1 MPETSIVITAT
12 DHFSAAMK
20 TMRESSQHFTKDL
33 DGMQKKLN
41 ELNKTKSTLKVDT
54 DKARQELRAAEKQFS
69 ETRDVIDELILQ
81 GKQLTFEEARRNLSL
96 VTKEASN
103 VEKQMLKTGKAF
115 SKTDNT
121 ATGGVSSAKS
131 LLNGLASSGLAN
143 MFNGLAQNI
152 ANTWVSSSFG
162 TNVGTVFSSA
172 LSSVASGAAMGSMFG
187 SVAGLPGAAIGAA
200 AGGLV
205 GVVSGAMQNWGQ
217 RDDAFKSYVQEAYEG
232 QMSAQ
237 ETSLTSGSALAA
249 QRETDRISFE
259 TLFRRGGVE
268 DMGIVETYLS
278 NLVEMANNTP
288 FLYGDLTA
296 MSKTLA
302 TYGYSAQADQAK
314 TLSGERDYNY
324 ILDVLQTIGDAGA
337 ALGQSTGDM
346 EAMATAIGR
355 MKSSNKAT
363 LEYLNILNDRGIG
376 AVGMLAEA
384 RGVDQGA
391 MYDMISKGQVS
402 GQAAAEIILQAM
414 TESFSG
420 SMLAQSRTF
429 SGLSSTVEGLSQEL
443 DSAMGQGYNEGR
455 MKGLTAQRDWLSGES
470 GEAVMEANKA
480 IGAWKA
486 ELENSK
492 EQYIRDAVDAMMKT
506 EEYRTAQDT
515 GDAAEMGRLIMEAK
529 VRGMNEYNASEGAQL
544 ALESEKS
551 LAEAIRNDTSLD
563 SDYWDAGY
571 EKGQWFTKGLAAA
584 MGEGKYFVKADIDQ
598 ETGLTVYTDSYGLT
612 ADPMLVDP
620 GGAGGLRRSG
630 YAYGLDYV
638 PYDNFPA
645 LLHQGERVQ
654 TAAEARGEKSSLHHI
669 NEYTIRRVT
678 LSIGGRDMGV
688 LGKDL
693 FDIDRP
699 RTHVKVQF
707 GQNAYWVE
715 YDPTPHPYG
724 EVLTELLNYDVAPYE
739 HTLCVLEQAIEEK
752 DDQAAPRAFMNA
764 VKGLSSL
771 PYFRLFLSDLRQLND
786 GGEKDAAYMREQ
798 VSAVRF
804 IQERYSWFLTEAFQR
819 RAFEKK
825 RGQRKIPLAQQIYE
839 NCLDA
844 FVSGVSLGKS
854 PEVDA
859 PQVNIQYAVLEI
871 DEEHHELVEKA
882 PETAQI
888 KSVLQCSSMI

>member
-1 MPETSIVITAT
+1 MPETSIVVTLNDRYSETA
-12 DHFSAAMK
+12 
-20 TMRESSQHFTKDL
+20 
-33 DGMQKKLN
+33 KKLSQVTKAFSKDA
-41 ELNKTKSTLKVDT
+41 EGLEQRLYALNKNKYTLKLDAQ
-54 DKARQELRAAEKQFS
+54 KARQELKEAEKQFAATGK
-69 ETRDVIDELILQ
+69 EADGLKMELAQANYDNIV
-81 GKQLTFEEARRNLSL
+81 RNLKA
-96 VTKEASN
+96 VTSAAGDTERAI
-103 VEKQMLKTGKAF
+103 
-115 SKTDNT
+115 SKTMNRASESSNAKNSILTAIAASGASKMLGDTALNVGNT
-121 ATGGVSSAKS
+121 LVGSAFGSKIGS
-131 LLNGLASSGLAN
+131 LASS
-143 MFNGLAQNI
+143 
-152 ANTWVSSSFG
+152 T
-162 TNVGTVFSSA
+162 
-172 LSSVASGAAMGSMFG
+172 LSSIASGAALGSA
-187 SVAGLPGAAIGAA
+187 VAPGIGTAIGAA
-200 AGGLV
+200 VGAGVGLIN
-205 GVVSGAMQNWGQ
+205 GATQAFEQ
-217 RDDAFKSYVQEAYEG
+217 RDEAFKSYVQDAYEG

-237 ETSLTSGSALAA
+237 EASLTSGSALAA

-314 TLSGERDYNY
+314 TLSGEKDYNY
-324 ILDVLQTIGDAGA
+324 ILDVLETIGDAGA
-337 ALGQSTGDM
+337 ALGQTTGDM
-346 EAMATAIGR
+346 EAVATAIGR

-363 LEYLNILNDRGIG
+363 LEYLNVLNDRGIG

-384 RGVDQGA
+384 RGVDQGT

-402 GQAAAEIILQAM
+402 GREAAEIILQAM

-429 SGLSSTVEGLSQEL
+429 SGLTSTVEGLSQEL

-455 MKGLTAQRDWLSGES
+455 MKGLTAQRNWLSGES

-506 EEYRTAQDT
+506 EEYRTAQNT
-515 GDAAEMGRLIMEAK
+515 GDSAEMGRLIMEAK

-544 ALESEKS
+544 ALESAKS

-654 TAAEARGEKSSLHHI
+654 TAAEARGEKSSVPFQI
-669 NEYTIRRVT
+669 IMNGAVIREEADVTRVA
-678 LSIGGRDMGV
+678 S
-688 LGKDL
+688 
-693 FDIDRP
+693 
-699 RTHVKVQF
+699 
-707 GQNAYWVE
+707 
-715 YDPTPHPYG
+715 
-724 EVLTELLNYDVAPYE
+724 ELLAQME
-739 HTLCVLEQAIEEK
+739 LA
-752 DDQAAPRAFMNA
+752 
-764 VKGLSSL
+764 G
-771 PYFRLFLSDLRQLND
+771 
-786 GGEKDAAYMREQ
+786 MR
-798 VSAVRF
+798 
-804 IQERYSWFLTEAFQR
+804 
-819 RAFEKK
+819 
-825 RGQRKIPLAQQIYE
+825 G
-839 NCLDA
+839 
-844 FVSGVSLGKS
+844 
-854 PEVDA
+854 
-859 PQVNIQYAVLEI
+859 
-871 DEEHHELVEKA
+871 
-882 PETAQI
+882 
-888 KSVLQCSSMI
+888 

>member
-115 SKTDNT
+115 SKTENT
-121 ATGGVSSAKS
+121 ATGGMSGART
-131 LLNGLASSGLAN
+131 LLSGLAN
-143 MFNGLAQNI
+143 SGIANMFNNLMQN
-152 ANTWVSSSFG
+152 AASAKVASAFG
-162 TNVGTVFSSA
+162 SNAGTLFSSTLGSA
-172 LSSVASGAAMGSMFG
+172 ASGAAMGSMLG
-187 SVAGLPGAAIGAA
+187 SVAGLPGFAVGALAGGAA
-200 AGGLV
+200 GLLSGGL
-205 GVVSGAMQNWGQ
+205 AIEEK

-237 ETSLTSGSALAA
+237 EASLTSGSALAA

-296 MSKTLA
+296 MNKTLA

-337 ALGQSTGDM
+337 ALGQTTGDM
-346 EAMATAIGR
+346 EAVATAIGR

-402 GQAAAEIILQAM
+402 GREAAEIILQAM

-429 SGLSSTVEGLSQEL
+429 SGLTSTVEGLSQEL

-455 MKGLTAQRDWLSGES
+455 MKGLTAQRNWLSGES

-506 EEYRTAQDT
+506 EEYRTAQNT

-544 ALESEKS
+544 ALESAKS
-551 LAEAIRNDTSLD
+551 LAEAIQNDTSLD

-654 TAAEARGEKSSLHHI
+654 TAAEARGERAAPSVTI
-669 NEYTIRRVT
+669 TGNNFTIREEADVTRVA
-678 LSIGGRDMGV
+678 S
-688 LGKDL
+688 
-693 FDIDRP
+693 
-699 RTHVKVQF
+699 
-707 GQNAYWVE
+707 
-715 YDPTPHPYG
+715 
-724 EVLTELLNYDVAPYE
+724 ELLAQME
-739 HTLCVLEQAIEEK
+739 LA
-752 DDQAAPRAFMNA
+752 
-764 VKGLSSL
+764 G
-771 PYFRLFLSDLRQLND
+771 
-786 GGEKDAAYMREQ
+786 MR
-798 VSAVRF
+798 
-804 IQERYSWFLTEAFQR
+804 
-819 RAFEKK
+819 
-825 RGQRKIPLAQQIYE
+825 G
-839 NCLDA
+839 
-844 FVSGVSLGKS
+844 
-854 PEVDA
+854 
-859 PQVNIQYAVLEI
+859 
-871 DEEHHELVEKA
+871 
-882 PETAQI
+882 
-888 KSVLQCSSMI
+888 

>member
-1 MPETSIVITAT
+1 MPETSIVVTLNDRYSETA
-12 DHFSAAMK
+12 
-20 TMRESSQHFTKDL
+20 
-33 DGMQKKLN
+33 KKLSQVTKAFSKDA
-41 ELNKTKSTLKVDT
+41 EGLEQRLYALNKNKYTLKLDAQ
-54 DKARQELRAAEKQFS
+54 KARQELKEAEKQFAATGK
-69 ETRDVIDELILQ
+69 EADGLKMELAQANYDNIV
-81 GKQLTFEEARRNLSL
+81 RNLKA
-96 VTKEASN
+96 VTSAAGDTERAI
-103 VEKQMLKTGKAF
+103 
-115 SKTDNT
+115 SKTMNRASESSNAKNSILTAIAASGASKMLGDTALNVGNT
-121 ATGGVSSAKS
+121 LVGSAFGSKIGS
-131 LLNGLASSGLAN
+131 LASS
-143 MFNGLAQNI
+143 
-152 ANTWVSSSFG
+152 T
-162 TNVGTVFSSA
+162 
-172 LSSVASGAAMGSMFG
+172 LSSIASGAALGSA
-187 SVAGLPGAAIGAA
+187 VAPGIGTAIGAA
-200 AGGLV
+200 VGAGVGLIN
-205 GVVSGAMQNWGQ
+205 GATQAFEQ
-217 RDDAFKSYVQEAYEG
+217 RDEAFKSYVQDAYEG

-237 ETSLTSGSALAA
+237 EASLTSGSALAA

-314 TLSGERDYNY
+314 TLSGEKDYNY
-324 ILDVLQTIGDAGA
+324 ILDVLETIGDAGA
-337 ALGQSTGDM
+337 ALGQTTGDM
-346 EAMATAIGR
+346 EAVATAIGR

-363 LEYLNILNDRGIG
+363 LEYLNVLNDRGIG

-429 SGLSSTVEGLSQEL
+429 SGLTSTVEGLSQEL

-455 MKGLTAQRDWLSGES
+455 MKGLTAQRNWLSGES

-506 EEYRTAQDT
+506 EEYRTAQNT
-515 GDAAEMGRLIMEAK
+515 GDSAEMGRLIMEAK

-544 ALESEKS
+544 ALESAKS

-654 TAAEARGEKSSLHHI
+654 TAAEARGEKSSVPFQI
-669 NEYTIRRVT
+669 IMNGAVIREEADVTRVA
-678 LSIGGRDMGV
+678 S
-688 LGKDL
+688 
-693 FDIDRP
+693 
-699 RTHVKVQF
+699 
-707 GQNAYWVE
+707 
-715 YDPTPHPYG
+715 
-724 EVLTELLNYDVAPYE
+724 ELLAQME
-739 HTLCVLEQAIEEK
+739 LA
-752 DDQAAPRAFMNA
+752 
-764 VKGLSSL
+764 G
-771 PYFRLFLSDLRQLND
+771 
-786 GGEKDAAYMREQ
+786 MR
-798 VSAVRF
+798 
-804 IQERYSWFLTEAFQR
+804 
-819 RAFEKK
+819 
-825 RGQRKIPLAQQIYE
+825 G
-839 NCLDA
+839 
-844 FVSGVSLGKS
+844 
-854 PEVDA
+854 
-859 PQVNIQYAVLEI
+859 
-871 DEEHHELVEKA
+871 
-882 PETAQI
+882 
-888 KSVLQCSSMI
+888 

>member
-12 DHFSAAMK
+12 DHFSAAIGK
-20 TMRESSQHFTKDL
+20 MRDFSKGFSKDL

-41 ELNKTKSTLKVDT
+41 ELNKTKSTLKVNT

-96 VTKEASN
+96 VAKEASN

-121 ATGGVSSAKS
+121 ATGGMSGAQS
-131 LLNGLASSGLAN
+131 LLNGFASSGIAN
-143 MFNGLAQNI
+143 MANGLIQNA
-152 ANTWVSSSFG
+152 ANTWISSAFG
-162 TNVGTVFSSA
+162 SEIGSVFSST
-172 LSSVASGAAMGSMFG
+172 LSSVASGAAIGSMI
-187 SVAGLPGAAIGAA
+187 APGIGTAIGAA
-200 AGGLV
+200 AGGLL
-205 GVVSGAMQNWGQ
+205 GAASGGLAIQEQ
-217 RDDAFKSYVQEAYEG
+217 RDDAFKSYVQDAYEG

-278 NLVEMANNTP
+278 NLVEMANSTP

-314 TLSGERDYNY
+314 TLSGEKDYNY
-324 ILDVLQTIGDAGA
+324 ILDVLETIGDAGA
-337 ALGQSTGDM
+337 ALGQTTGDM

-384 RGVDQGA
+384 RGVDQGT

-402 GQAAAEIILQAM
+402 GQEAAEIILQAM
-414 TESFSG
+414 TDSFSG

-429 SGLSSTVEGLSQEL
+429 SGLTSTVEGLSQEL
-443 DSAMGQGYNEGR
+443 DNAMGQGYNEGR

-529 VRGMNEYNASEGAQL
+529 VQGMNEYNASEGAQL

-551 LAEAIRNDTSLD
+551 LVEAIRSDTSLD

-598 ETGLTVYTDSYGLT
+598 ETGLTVYTDSYGFA
-612 ADPMLVDP
+612 ADSMLVDP
-620 GGAGGLRRSG
+620 GGAGGLRKPG

-654 TAAEARGEKSSLHHI
+654 TAAEARGERVAPSVTI
-669 NEYTIRRVT
+669 TGNNFTIREEADVTRVA
-678 LSIGGRDMGV
+678 S
-688 LGKDL
+688 
-693 FDIDRP
+693 
-699 RTHVKVQF
+699 
-707 GQNAYWVE
+707 
-715 YDPTPHPYG
+715 
-724 EVLTELLNYDVAPYE
+724 ELLAQME
-739 HTLCVLEQAIEEK
+739 LA
-752 DDQAAPRAFMNA
+752 
-764 VKGLSSL
+764 G
-771 PYFRLFLSDLRQLND
+771 
-786 GGEKDAAYMREQ
+786 MR
-798 VSAVRF
+798 
-804 IQERYSWFLTEAFQR
+804 
-819 RAFEKK
+819 
-825 RGQRKIPLAQQIYE
+825 G
-839 NCLDA
+839 
-844 FVSGVSLGKS
+844 
-854 PEVDA
+854 
-859 PQVNIQYAVLEI
+859 
-871 DEEHHELVEKA
+871 
-882 PETAQI
+882 
-888 KSVLQCSSMI
+888 